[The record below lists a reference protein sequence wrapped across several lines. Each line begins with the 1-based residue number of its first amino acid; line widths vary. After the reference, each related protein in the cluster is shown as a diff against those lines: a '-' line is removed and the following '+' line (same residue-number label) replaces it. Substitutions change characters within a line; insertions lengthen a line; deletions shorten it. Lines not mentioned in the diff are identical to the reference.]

1 MNWTAN
7 NGFIRRTYSRCH
19 FQITLANEFIR
30 ECASD
35 RLSRRGIPT
44 DARAEIEFYK
54 QEARFLRALQ
64 YWTLMDLFGS
74 VPFTT
79 DADDVGANLP
89 RQASRA
95 ELYNYIESELLDL
108 QTKLKPARSNEYGR
122 ADAAAAQAL
131 LARLY
136 LNAETYLGAGNGK
149 YDKAAEYAAKVIASG
164 YAVRNTDYQQMM
176 GANNGQSSS
185 RNEFIFTINYDGL
198 NTKGFGGTHF
208 FAHAS
213 IGGSMNSR
221 MFGINTGWSGLRTTE
236 RLPNLFPEIGNNGDN
251 GVDRRAM
258 FFTFNQKLEINLI
271 TTFGDG
277 YAVTKYRNV
286 KLEPAG
292 TSDSLWFK
300 TDSVLVRLPGHT
312 YIKNDFVKIENA
324 LPKELN
330 GTYQV
335 GHVSGSVFK
344 CKILKALPAAG
355 TATNQA
361 TVWYLRRGNDP
372 DQAFIDIDFPLF
384 RLGEMYLIYAE
395 AAARGAAD
403 VNLAVSYINELRER
417 AYGNTSG
424 NISSADLTTDFVLDE
439 RGRELYWE
447 GHRRTDLIRY
457 NRFVEASYLW
467 PWKGGISTG
476 APVADFRKLFPIPTA
491 DITANPK
498 LIQNPGY

>member
-1 MNWTAN
+1 
-7 NGFIRRTYSRCH
+7 
-19 FQITLANEFIR
+19 
-30 ECASD
+30 
-35 RLSRRGIPT
+35 
-44 DARAEIEFYK
+44 
-54 QEARFLRALQ
+54 
-64 YWTLMDLFGS
+64 
-74 VPFTT
+74 
-79 DADDVGANLP
+79 
-89 RQASRA
+89 
-95 ELYNYIESELLDL
+95 
-108 QTKLKPARSNEYGR
+108 
-122 ADAAAAQAL
+122 
-131 LARLY
+131 
-136 LNAETYLGAGNGK
+136 
-149 YDKAAEYAAKVIASG
+149 
-164 YAVRNTDYQQMM
+164 
-176 GANNGQSSS
+176 
-185 RNEFIFTINYDGL
+185 
-198 NTKGFGGTHF
+198 
-208 FAHAS
+208 
-213 IGGSMNSR
+213 
-221 MFGINTGWSGLRTTE
+221 
-236 RLPNLFPEIGNNGDN
+236 
-251 GVDRRAM
+251 
-258 FFTFNQKLEINLI
+258 
-271 TTFGDG
+271 
-277 YAVTKYRNV
+277 
-286 KLEPAG
+286 
-292 TSDSLWFK
+292 
-300 TDSVLVRLPGHT
+300 
-312 YIKNDFVKIENA
+312 VKIENA